1 MKPLLFLFLL
11 INIIFALN
19 FQQDKY
25 KLSLNSLFTFNY
37 DYAQRKRDNK
47 IFKSNSFYFSKIY
60 LDIINEYQE
69 FFLLKFSLDISDLE
83 GKPSYELAGEIK
95 LKKEMKIIL
104 GKFKQP
110 LGYEVSILPKES
122 YLFEPSFIY
131 YWKEVFIYD
140 LGIGFFYLFNNL
152 NLETN
157 INLVN
162 GSGRISNWDKDEW
175 KNISGRI
182 LYQPIKDLFL
192 GINFYYLGNNF
203 YYWKISK
210 KINDLLSSFQLGGEF
225 GCLKF
230 PNMVIFEYFLGQD
243 KDAVDNKYQKQGFYF
258 IFGHQIDKLLPVM
271 RIDFK
276 REKSE
281 VKELIKDIGFT
292 LGLNYYLKEENFK
305 IAPNFCFYRYSK
317 THYLVKFVFQFKG
330 YI

>member
-1 MKPLLFLFLL
+1 MKNLFFLLLL
-11 INIIFALN
+11 INITLAFN

-25 KLSLNSLFTFNY
+25 KISLNSLFIFNY

-60 LDIINEYQE
+60 LDIIKEYQE
-69 FFLLKFSLDISDLE
+69 FFLLKFLLDISDLE
-83 GKPSYELAGEIK
+83 GKPSYELCGEIK

-110 LGYEVSILPKES
+110 LGYEVSMLPKES

-131 YWKEVFIYD
+131 YWKEPFIYD
-140 LGIGFFYLFNNL
+140 LGIGLFYLFN

-182 LYQPIKDLFL
+182 LYKPTKDLFV

-210 KINDLLSSFQLGGEF
+210 KIDDLLSSFQLGWEF
-225 GCLKF
+225 GYLKPSNLF
-230 PNMVIFEYFLGQD
+230 IFEYFFGQD
-243 KDAVDNKYQKQGFYF
+243 KDVVYNKYQKQGFYF
-258 IFGHQIDKLLPVM
+258 IFGYQIDKLLPVI

-276 REKSE
+276 KEKSE
-281 VKELIKDIGFT
+281 VRELIKDVGFT
-292 LGLNYYLKEENFK
+292 LGLNYYLKERNFK

-317 THYLVKFVFQFKG
+317 THYLVKFVLQFKG